1 MAVRCGRCT
10 NLLADSSPRA
20 AVGDNALSRTAD
32 MPRIDPL
39 SLQLFLA
46 AAREGSIKRAAEAEH
61 IAQSALS
68 RRIADLEH
76 ALGVQLLSRS
86 PLGVTLTEA
95 GHRAY
100 ALGDKLNADI
110 QSFARE
116 VQSLSGEVAGT
127 VRLFANLSSV
137 VGYLPERLHAFRA
150 KHPNVEIALQE
161 RSSSECIR
169 ACLDDRADVAVCIA
183 PSAPLP
189 AIESW
194 HFADDPLIVVLP
206 PNHPLAKQRALRFSE
221 VVKYPIVRIQTGG
234 AGDSFMQEQAEKL
247 RLPYT
252 PVVAVSSYEAA
263 CRMVEVGLGIAIMT
277 GSALSA
283 LAGTKRF
290 VRRPL
295 DEPWKDREL
304 RVFALK
310 KSSRLRAVDAM
321 IESMRS

>member
-1 MAVRCGRCT
+1 MRRV
-10 NLLADSSPRA
+10 
-20 AVGDNALSRTAD
+20 
-32 MPRIDPL
+32 DPL

-46 AAREGSIKRAAEAEH
+46 AAREGSIKRAADAEH

-95 GHRAY
+95 GQRAY
-100 ALGDKLNADI
+100 ALGEKLDADF

-116 VQSLSGEVAGT
+116 VQALSGEVAGT
-127 VRLFANLSSV
+127 VRLFANLSSI
-137 VGYLPERLHAFRA
+137 VGFLPERLHAF
-150 KHPNVEIALQE
+150 KVEHPNVEIVLQE

-169 ACLDDRADVAVCIA
+169 ACLDDRADVAICLSGA
-183 PSAPLP
+183 ATPP
-189 AIESW
+189 ALESW
-194 HFADDPLIVVLP
+194 HFADDPLIVILP
-206 PNHPLAKQRALRFSE
+206 PNHPLTKQRAIRFAELLRH
-221 VVKYPIVRIQTGG
+221 PIVRIQSGG
-234 AGDSFMQEQAEKL
+234 AGDSFVQEQAEKL
-247 RLPYT
+247 RMPYM

-263 CRMVEVGLGIAIMT
+263 CRMVEVGMGVAIMT
-277 GSALSA
+277 GSALRA

-321 IESMRS
+321 IAALRG

>member
-1 MAVRCGRCT
+1 VRQF
-10 NLLADSSPRA
+10 ADSDAIYCRWATMCSK
-20 AVGDNALSRTAD
+20 SHE

-86 PLGVTLTEA
+86 PLGVTLTEE
-95 GHRAY
+95 GLRAFT
-100 ALGDKLNADI
+100 LGEKLNAHI

-137 VGYLPERLHAFRA
+137 VGFLPERLHAFRA

-161 RSSSECIR
+161 RPSGECIR
-169 ACLDDRADVAVCIA
+169 ACLDDRADVAVCLTT
-183 PSAPLP
+183 SAPLP

-194 HFADDPLIVVLP
+194 HLADDPLIVVLP
-206 PNHPLAKQRALRFSE
+206 LKHPLAKQRSLRFSE
-221 VVKYPIVRIQTGG
+221 VVKYPIGRIQTGG

-247 RLPYT
+247 RIPYT

-277 GSALSA
+277 GSALRA

-321 IESMRS
+321 IECLRS